1 MEILRTVHDLRRRVQ
16 AWRDEHYDVGLV
28 PTMGALHAGHL
39 SLLGLARTRADRVVT
54 SIFVNPM
61 QFAAHEDLGRYPR
74 DEAGDAAKLEAAGCD
89 LLFAPSAA
97 EMYPQGFATKIIVEG
112 VTAPLEGEARPGHFA
127 GVATIV
133 AKLFQQVQ
141 PDVAAFGEKD
151 YQQFLVIRKLV
162 RDLDIPVEILPGPT
176 VREADG
182 LALSSRNAY
191 LSPAE
196 RAIAS
201 KLNAILREAVSA
213 LESGAKIFETESKTF
228 DALLNAGF
236 GPIDYVALRDANDL
250 SALPS
255 ERVEREARLLV
266 AAFLGKTR
274 LIDNFAVRAARGM

>member
-16 AWRDEHYDVGLV
+16 TWRDEHHDVGLV
-28 PTMGALHAGHL
+28 PTMGALHTGHL
-39 SLLGLARTRADRVVT
+39 SLLGLAKTRADRVVT
-54 SIFVNPM
+54 SVFVNPM
-61 QFAAHEDLGRYPR
+61 QFAAHEDLGTYPR

-112 VTAPLEGEARPGHFA
+112 VTAPLEGQARPGHFA

-151 YQQFLVIRKLV
+151 YQQLLVIRRLV
-162 RDLDIPVEILPGPT
+162 RDLDFPVEILAGPI

-196 RAIAS
+196 RAIAG
-201 KLNAILREAVSA
+201 KLNVILREAVSA

-228 DALLNAGF
+228 DA
-236 GPIDYVALRDANDL
+236 
-250 SALPS
+250 
-255 ERVEREARLLV
+255 
-266 AAFLGKTR
+266 
-274 LIDNFAVRAARGM
+274 